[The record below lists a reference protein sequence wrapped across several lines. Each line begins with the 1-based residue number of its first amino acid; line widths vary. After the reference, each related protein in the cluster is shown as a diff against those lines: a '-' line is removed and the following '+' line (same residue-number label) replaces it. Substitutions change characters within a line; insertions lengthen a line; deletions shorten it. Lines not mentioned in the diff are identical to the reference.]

1 MQKQILLILLTLVAA
16 TMQAQ
21 VANTTAPA
29 DTTRGFALLLMD
41 DGTNPDALPALQLA
55 RVYSLP
61 AQVNVNTDTPEKYRS
76 LDVKAT
82 ATIRLYFWPDGR
94 KIPTDDVL
102 IFKKRPWKK

>member
-1 MQKQILLILLTLVAA
+1 MQKQILLILLTLAAA

-21 VANTTAPA
+21 VANTTALA
-29 DTTRGFALLLMD
+29 DTTRGFALILMD
-41 DGTNPDALPALQLA
+41 DATNPDALPALQLA

-61 AQVNVNTDTPEKYRS
+61 AQVNVNTNTPQGQQI
-76 LDVKAT
+76 DVKAT

-102 IFKKRPWKK
+102 VFKKRPWKK